1 MQNLTFWEPESKIN
15 KKYRKKFQKSKR
27 WDKKNPRN
35 QERKKKAKN
44 SSETQELSIAKGV
57 DIEPLSHHH
66 DLKLHMHT

>member
-27 WDKKNPRN
+27 RDKKNPRN
-35 QERKKKAKN
+35 QERKKKAKT
-44 SSETQELSIAKGV
+44 SSETQELSIARV

>member
-15 KKYRKKFQKSKR
+15 KKCRQKFQKSKG
-27 WDKKNPRN
+27 WDKKKT
-35 QERKKKAKN
+35 QETKKEKKAKN

-57 DIEPLSHHH
+57 DIEPLSHQH